1 MRGTTA
7 ASVAGHEHMHAG
19 SDAVSPR
26 RNAPGAGTRP
36 PSGFLRSS
44 ACAMPKT
51 AGPRQKFSGCRTA
64 PVAPLRPA
72 ASTSPDFRVA
82 MRMQSSAC
90 RGTPKT
96 RHFSFA
102 CTTRR
107 TCVVLA
113 ARVPGAWSR
122 RAGGLAAPGGAKEIR
137 RGLLTVEKT
146 VIRFRPKQ
154 TMPARTSEPNQR
166 EKRQHETDLRPDDR
180 QGGWL
185 RFLRENASTPE
196 YPNPQ
201 RQPPRVF

>member
-1 MRGTTA
+1 MREK
-7 ASVAGHEHMHAG
+7 SRPPQDHERVRIG
-19 SDAVSPR
+19 SDVVSPR
-26 RNAPGAGTRP
+26 RSAPGAGARL

-51 AGPRQKFSGCRTA
+51 AGSRQEFSGRRTA
-64 PVAPLRPA
+64 PAASFRQVAP
-72 ASTSPDFRVA
+72 TSFDFRIA
-82 MRMQSSAC
+82 MRVQSRAC

-96 RHFSFA
+96 RHFSFSR
-102 CTTRR
+102 TTRR
-107 TCVVLA
+107 MCDVLA
-113 ARVPGAWSR
+113 PRVPGAWSR
-122 RAGGLAAPGGAKEIR
+122 RAGGLAAPGGAMEIR

-154 TMPARTSEPNQR
+154 TVPARTSEPNQR

-185 RFLRENASTPE
+185 RFLRENAPTPE